1 MNTFILIG
9 FTLIVA
15 PVISYIM
22 APKDLDE
29 FEPKCTTAIMIQAVI
44 GVCWLLVGLGYGIK

>member
-22 APKDLDE
+22 APKDLDD
-29 FEPKCTTAIMIQAVI
+29 FESKCTTAMMIQAVI
-44 GVCWLLVGLGYGIK
+44 GVCWLLVGLGYSIK

>member
-22 APKDLDE
+22 APKDLDD
-29 FEPKCTTAIMIQAVI
+29 FESKRLTAIMIQAVI
-44 GVCWLLVGLGYGIK
+44 GVCWLLVGLGYSIK

>member
-15 PVISYIM
+15 PVISYIR
-22 APKDLDE
+22 ALKDLDK
-29 FEPKCTTAIMIQAVI
+29 FESKCTTAIMIQAVI

>member
-9 FTLIVA
+9 FILVVA
-15 PVISYIM
+15 PVFSYIM

-29 FEPKCTTAIMIQAVI
+29 FESKCTIAIMIQAVI
-44 GVCWLLVGLGYGIK
+44 GACCLLIGLGYSIK

>member
-1 MNTFILIG
+1 MNTFLLIG

-22 APKDLDE
+22 APKDLDD
-29 FEPKCTTAIMIQAVI
+29 FESKCVTVIMIQAVI
-44 GVCWLLVGLGYGIK
+44 GACWLLIGLGYSIK

>member
-22 APKDLDE
+22 APKCLDE
-29 FEPKCTTAIMIQAVI
+29 FESKCTTAIMIQAVI
-44 GVCWLLVGLGYGIK
+44 GACWLLIGLGYSIK

>member
-9 FTLIVA
+9 FILVVT
-15 PVISYIM
+15 PVFSYII

-29 FEPKCTTAIMIQAVI
+29 FESKCTTAIMIQAVI
-44 GVCWLLVGLGYGIK
+44 GACCLLIGLGCSIK

>member
-22 APKDLDE
+22 APKDLDDLN
-29 FEPKCTTAIMIQAVI
+29 QNV
-44 GVCWLLVGLGYGIK
+44 

>member
-29 FEPKCTTAIMIQAVI
+29 FESKCATAIMIQAVI
-44 GVCWLLVGLGYGIK
+44 GVCWLLVGLWYGIK

>member
-9 FTLIVA
+9 FILVVA
-15 PVISYIM
+15 PVFSYII

-29 FEPKCTTAIMIQAVI
+29 FESKCLTAIMIQAVI
-44 GVCWLLVGLGYGIK
+44 GVCWLLVGLGYSIK